1 MSDPPEPHVIA
12 VVDDDPFL
20 RRVARG
26 WFERQGHRVVEA
38 ASGAEALERLGD
50 DVSLVC
56 LDLGLG
62 DVSGLDVLSHLR
74 ARGFAAPILVMTAES
89 AVATAVEAMRRGAH
103 DYVVKPIDPERLM
116 QIADR
121 ALEHRALTERVRKLQ
136 QQVER
141 HETTH
146 ELIGDSDAM
155 RGLLDTLDRVRG
167 SDVSVCV
174 RGESGSGKEL
184 VARAIH
190 RRSRRSGGSFV
201 AINCA
206 AIPASLQ
213 ESELFGHERGAFTGA
228 TAQHRGRFE
237 QAHRGT
243 LFLDEI
249 GEMSPATQAALLR
262 TLQERS
268 IRRVGGT
275 QEVPVDVR
283 IVCATHRDLAEE
295 VRAGRFREDLYFRL
309 VVFAID
315 VPPLR
320 ARADDIPQLVT
331 HFLRRLRDD
340 VGRSIDRV
348 HADALAALMRYRWPG
363 NVRELQNVV
372 HRAMLACDGDEIGLS
387 HLDPTIRAGVLPVL
401 PARTPSNAPPGAESA
416 PRSDPN
422 EVVPLRELERR
433 AIVHALSVTKG
444 SVERAARLLGMGRAT
459 LYRRLGNEGLAVGG
473 AAEAE

>member
-1 MSDPPEPHVIA
+1 
-12 VVDDDPFL
+12 
-20 RRVARG
+20 
-26 WFERQGHRVVEA
+26 VVEA
-38 ASGAEALERLGD
+38 ASGAEALERLGE

-74 ARGFAAPILVMTAES
+74 ARGFDAPIVVMTAES
-89 AVATAVEAMRRGAH
+89 AVSTAVEAMRRGAH
-103 DYVVKPIDPERLM
+103 DYVVKPIDPERLL

-121 ALEHRALTERVRKLQ
+121 ALEHRELSERVRKLQ

-141 HETTH
+141 RETSH
-146 ELIGDSDAM
+146 QLIGDSDPM
-155 RGLLDTLDRVRG
+155 RALLDTLDRVRG
-167 SDVSVCV
+167 SDVTVCV

-184 VARAIH
+184 VAQAIH
-190 RRSRRSGGSFV
+190 KRSRRGGGSFV

-228 TAQHRGRFE
+228 TNQHRGRFE

-268 IRRVGGT
+268 VRRVGGT
-275 QEVPVDVR
+275 QDVAVDVR
-283 IVCATHRDLAEE
+283 IVCATHRDLLEE

-309 VVFAID
+309 MVFPID

-320 ARADDIPQLVT
+320 ARANDIPQLVT

-340 VGRSIDRV
+340 VGRTIDRV

-387 HLDPTIRAGVLPVL
+387 HLDPEIRAGVLPAL
-401 PARTPSNAPPGAESA
+401 PAFAGRSPTQGPPGLAAVA
-416 PRSDPN
+416 PADPN

-459 LYRRLGNEGLAVGG
+459 LYRRLGGEGLSASDT
-473 AAEAE
+473 ADAE